1 VLDRLDGIQAELGF
15 SPYTEPFANLSM
27 LNVFMI
33 TVALMTGTAGLPHVI
48 VRFYTTRS
56 VRAARW
62 SAGWALF
69 FIALLYTTA
78 PAVGAFAKFNLI
90 ESVAGQ
96 SIDQVRSELPWFSAW
111 EETGLLGFEDL
122 DGDGNIDY
130 TPGDDNELTIDRDIM
145 VLANPSI
152 AGLAAP
158 VTALVAAG
166 GLAAALSTASGL
178 LLVIGS
184 SIGHDLYTRVL
195 NRGATERERLMVG
208 RAAIGLGVIG
218 AGYFG
223 INPPGFV
230 SEVVAFAFGLASAS
244 FFPVIV
250 LGVFSKRTTKE
261 GAIAGMVTGLT
272 FTAFYILWTTEQFFG
287 NDPFLFEIS
296 PQGIG
301 TVGMVL
307 NFAVTWVV
315 SRMTPEPP
323 AHIQE
328 LVENVRIPEAISKL
342 QEEAKT
348 A

>member
-1 VLDRLDGIQAELGF
+1 
-15 SPYTEPFANLSM
+15 
-27 LNVFMI
+27 
-33 TVALMTGTAGLPHVI
+33 
-48 VRFYTTRS
+48 
-56 VRAARW
+56 
-62 SAGWALF
+62 
-69 FIALLYTTA
+69 
-78 PAVGAFAKFNLI
+78 
-90 ESVAGQ
+90 
-96 SIDQVRSELPWFSAW
+96 
-111 EETGLLGFEDL
+111 
-122 DGDGNIDY
+122 
-130 TPGDDNELTIDRDIM
+130 
-145 VLANPSI
+145 
-152 AGLAAP
+152 
-158 VTALVAAG
+158 
-166 GLAAALSTASGL
+166 L